1 MARYRAAVIGLGR
14 MGSTLDHSIAATC
27 QALGRLELVAAA
39 DILPE
44 RRSAFQERWGVAAVY
59 EDYLEMV
66 EKEKPD
72 LVAVCT
78 TATGHQK
85 PGRRAPSPDFKQ
97 DMHAEMAARL
107 AEAGV
112 PMLYVEKAL
121 ACSMSAADEVL
132 EACRQH
138 GTLLN
143 TGVVLR
149 FGSRFEA
156 ARDLVQRGDIGEPAH
171 AVAYTEACTLLHM
184 HSHSID
190 MLSYL
195 LGDPDIA
202 AVRGELRPRSIMV
215 ENNRLEE
222 DPESSYQ
229 VQFSNGVEAW
239 SVPAGPRDFEVIG
252 TEGMVRVTNAAEGLE
267 LWKLVRDDSPRGTWQ
282 QVQAAPLPERNNAVV
297 TILEDLVDAYESGR
311 PTRGGNVE
319 VPHRV
324 TEACLAVA
332 ESHRL
337 GGTWV
342 KLPMENRDLYVFHV

>member
-1 MARYRAAVIGLGR
+1 MARHRAAVIGLGR
-14 MGSTLDHSIAATC
+14 MGSTLDYSIAAAC
-27 QALGRLELVAAA
+27 QALGRLELVAGA

-44 RRSAFQERWGVAAVY
+44 RRSAFQERWGVSAVY
-59 EDYLEMV
+59 EDYVEMV

-78 TATGHQK
+78 TATGLQK
-85 PGRRAPSPDFKQ
+85 PGRRAPSPDFRQ

-107 AEAGV
+107 ADAGV

-121 ACSMSAADEVL
+121 ACSMRAADEVL
-132 EACRQH
+132 DACHRR
-138 GTLLN
+138 GTALN

-149 FGSRFEA
+149 FDSRFEA
-156 ARDLVQRGDIGEPAH
+156 ARDLVQRGDIGEPTH

-195 LGDPDIA
+195 LGDPEIA
-202 AVRGELRPRSIMV
+202 AVRGELRPGSIEV
-215 ENNRLEE
+215 KDSRLEE
-222 DPESSYQ
+222 DPESSYE
-229 VQFSNGVEAW
+229 VQFASGVEAW

-252 TEGMVRVTNAAEGLE
+252 KEGMVRVTNAAEGLE

-282 QVQAAPLPERNNAVV
+282 QVQAPPVPERNNPAF
-297 TILEDLVDAYESGR
+297 TILEDLVDAHESGR
-311 PTRGGNVE
+311 PTRGGNVD

-337 GGTWV
+337 GGAWV